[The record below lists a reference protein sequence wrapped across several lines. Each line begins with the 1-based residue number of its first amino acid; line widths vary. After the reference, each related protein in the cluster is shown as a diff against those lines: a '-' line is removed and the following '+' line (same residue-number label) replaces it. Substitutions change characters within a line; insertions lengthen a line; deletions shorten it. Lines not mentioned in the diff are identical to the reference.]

1 MFFVGHTM
9 ADNQL
14 IMQAE
19 EADLS
24 PRLFDEVY
32 EMCEVIGKYVSY
44 LRIIFIKL
52 KNCFC
57 IYIYGIPEM
66 L

>member
-1 MFFVGHTM
+1 M